1 MSRGKQQHFVG
12 VTLGQPTMD
21 TVGAGAK
28 PGFRAICTCG
38 WRGDSMIDATR
49 AQDAALSHQAGTEV
63 QRSIIRRTSW
73 REAGRTWR
81 GGWAR
86 VR

>member
-1 MSRGKQQHFVG
+1 MKRKDHFVG
-12 VTLGQPTMD
+12 VTLGIPSTD
-21 TVGAGAK
+21 SVGANAR

-38 WRGDSMIDATR
+38 WRGDSSLDPVF
-49 AQDAALSHQAGTEV
+49 AQDAALSHQAGQEV
-63 QRSIIRRTSW
+63 HRSVIRRTSW